1 MSHHLGEQRS
11 TLPVN
16 SPANS
21 FDTPADQRHPSQRA
35 RADRAAKSKAK
46 AKQAICLG
54 AVAALT
60 VALSLS
66 WGFGATAAPPDLAE
80 LPRTA
85 NGAVDF
91 SGPAWT
97 ALTPS
102 TGDALITDQFVRNDV
117 PYRLDVRVPWM
128 GSSFSWDANPL
139 FANVITN
146 ERDGDSHTY
155 SYNGGNAHTS
165 SFVLATSS
173 GLKGFRCDTGRPYYI
188 GAWQGTPVAAREC
201 EDRQSADSYL
211 KLSDVLRATADGR
224 VVHDITLTNVGSV
237 PVTGLTFGAWLDTAL
252 DGNDNVPLIKSAT
265 NALYLQNTSFRL
277 YLALTGGDA
286 MVAGAWI
293 YHPGSFGAF
302 ADVSDFAAG
311 DVIVSDVDSS
321 VAFLV
326 LDRTLAPDQ
335 SLTMSYE
342 ERVFSVA
349 ELAPGQAHVTLVD
362 DDSSGAEVAPVDPAA
377 AELTGEPLTEISF
390 SWDDAAGLA
399 PAGYVVS
406 SIDNVTLYDDNNS
419 TVQQIVVHLAHASTV
434 SSVTQTRTITYAGA
448 GAATPPAVVQSQ
460 DFEART
466 DQVTGVT
473 TYANG
478 TGLAAVPNPVVP
490 GYRALGPDLPAVAPN
505 APATT
510 TRPADSAVTIQ
521 YGPDQLQAVISVDGV
536 PTVSGAIGGAVEG
549 GQVTLDGSES
559 FDPAGGALSF
569 AWDLTGDGVY
579 DDGDQVEARLSLPL
593 AGTYRVGL
601 QVTDSAGLVATG
613 VVDVSVSNVAPV
625 VVIGGDAVVAVD
637 GAFTLEG
644 SFADP
649 GTDTWTGLV
658 IYGDGS
664 GAEELTLDGKAFVL
678 QHSFAWPGEY
688 TVTVRI
694 SDAVGGST
702 GEASIQV
709 TAPSATGPGP
719 GGSLPATGLNSGIP
733 LGLSLLLLA
742 IGAVLSGLSHRLAA
756 PRN

>member
-1 MSHHLGEQRS
+1 MSHHLGEQRLS
-11 TLPVN
+11 LPAH

-21 FDTPADQRHPSQRA
+21 FDTPADQRQPSQRA
-35 RADRAAKSKAK
+35 RADRSERSKAK
-46 AKQAICLG
+46 VKPATRLG

-66 WGFGATAAPPDLAE
+66 GGFGATAAPSDLAE

-97 ALTPS
+97 ALAPS
-102 TGDALITDQFVRNDV
+102 TGEVLMTDRFTRNDV

-128 GSSFSWDANPL
+128 NAGLGWGANPL

-155 SYNGGNAHTS
+155 SYNGGNALTS

-173 GLKGFRCDTGRPYYI
+173 GLKGFRCDTGRPYYS
-188 GAWQGTPVAAREC
+188 GVWQGAPVAAREC
-201 EDRQSADSYL
+201 EDRQSTDSYL

-224 VVHDITLTNVGSV
+224 VVHDITLTNVGTV
-237 PVTGLTFGAWLDTAL
+237 PVTGLTFGAWLDTDL
-252 DGNDNVPLIKSAT
+252 DGNDRIPLIKSAP
-265 NALYLQNTSFRL
+265 NALHLQNTSFRL

-286 MVAGAWI
+286 MVAGEWS
-293 YHPGSFGAF
+293 YTPNSFGAF
-302 ADVSDFAAG
+302 ADLSDFAAG
-311 DVIVSDVDSS
+311 EVIVTGVDSS

-349 ELAPGQAHVTLVD
+349 ELEPGQARVRLVD
-362 DDSSGAEVAPVDPAA
+362 DDRSGAEVAPLDPAA
-377 AELTGEPLTEISF
+377 AELTGEPLTEIGF
-390 SWDDAAGLA
+390 SLDDAAGLA

-406 SIDNVTLYDDNNS
+406 SIDNVTLYDDDNS
-419 TVQQIVVHLAHASTV
+419 TVQRIVVHLAHAVTV
-434 SSVTQTRTITYAGA
+434 GSVTQTRTITYVGA
-448 GAATPPAVVQSQ
+448 GAATPPAVAQSQ

-478 TGLAAVPNPVVP
+478 TGLAAVPHPVVP

-536 PTVSGAIGGAVEG
+536 PAVSGAVGGVVEG
-549 GQVTLDGSES
+549 GQVTLDGSAS
-559 FDPAGGALSF
+559 FDPAGGALAF
-569 AWDLTGDGVY
+569 AWDLTGDGVHT
-579 DDGDQVEARLSLPL
+579 DGDQVEARLSLPL

-601 QVTDSAGLVATG
+601 RVTDSQGQVATG
-613 VVDVSVSNVAPV
+613 VVDVVVGNVAPV
-625 VVIGGDAVVAVD
+625 VLIDGDALASVD
-637 GAFTLEG
+637 GAFTLAG

-649 GTDTWTGLV
+649 GTDSWTGTV

-664 GAEELTLDGKAFVL
+664 PAEELTLDGKAFAL
-678 QHSFAWPGEY
+678 RHSFARPGQY

-702 GEASIQV
+702 GEASILV
-709 TAPSATGPGP
+709 TAPSASGPGP
-719 GGSLPATGLNSGIP
+719 GGNLPATGLNSGLP
-733 LGLSLLLLA
+733 LGLSLLLLV
-742 IGAVLSGLSHRLAA
+742 IGAVLSGLSRRLAA